1 MVRHKARWL
10 LVQLKFDEKVE
21 DVVFPSKKEI
31 AALIRQ
37 SMSSC
42 FGLVA
47 DGVTADVQSEYIL
60 SISKVGTLETFLIIC
75 MCLS

>member
-10 LVQLKFDEKVE
+10 LVQLNFDEKVE

-47 DGVTADVQSEYIL
+47 DGATADVQSKYML
-60 SISKVGTLETFLIIC
+60 LVAKDGTLETFLIIC